1 VHALQLNFFLDWR
14 RSPRDI
20 LRDWQGLSDVAIAA
34 AEGGARISVVQSC
47 ATPATV
53 SEHGVDFHFIPPA
66 SRGTPLTRTRAFTR
80 LLAQLAPDVVH
91 VHGLGFPREVL
102 DLRTLSPEIPILL
115 QDHADRVPRFWRRGP
130 LRRALEKCS
139 AVSFCAR
146 AQAEPFRG
154 AGLLGPQVEV
164 FEIPESTS
172 SFQPGDQAAARAAT
186 GIRGDPAVLWVGHL
200 NANKDPL
207 TILDAV
213 SIARRRLPGLQLWCC
228 FGSAP
233 QRAAVEARLA
243 AEEGLGE
250 CVHLLG
256 NVPHEKIELLMRAA
270 DLFVLGSH
278 REGSSFS
285 LIEALATGLTPV
297 VTAIPSMR
305 VLTGHGAVGALF
317 PCGHAHACADALVR
331 AAQSLQPETRGRVR
345 AHFDAQLSHRA
356 IGRRF
361 AEAYGRIHGG
371 APAAPTAA

>member
-1 VHALQLNFFLDWR
+1 MPIGCRA
-14 RSPRDI
+14 S
-20 LRDWQGLSDVAIAA
+20 
-34 AEGGARISVVQSC
+34 GGAR
-47 ATPATV
+47 A
-53 SEHGVDFHFIPPA
+53 
-66 SRGTPLTRTRAFTR
+66 
-80 LLAQLAPDVVH
+80 
-91 VHGLGFPREVL
+91 
-102 DLRTLSPEIPILL
+102 
-115 QDHADRVPRFWRRGP
+115 

-172 SFQPGDQAAARAAT
+172 SFKPGDQAAARAPPPAST
-186 GIRGDPAVLWVGHL
+186 AIRRCCGWRHL

-243 AEEGLGE
+243 AEQGLGE

-256 NVPHEKIELLMRAA
+256 SVPHEQIELLMRAA

-285 LIEALATGLTPV
+285 LIEAPATGLTP
-297 VTAIPSMR
+297 S
-305 VLTGHGAVGALF
+305 
-317 PCGHAHACADALVR
+317 
-331 AAQSLQPETRGRVR
+331 
-345 AHFDAQLSHRA
+345 
-356 IGRRF
+356 
-361 AEAYGRIHGG
+361 
-371 APAAPTAA
+371 

>member
-1 VHALQLNFFLDWR
+1 M
-14 RSPRDI
+14 
-20 LRDWQGLSDVAIAA
+20 
-34 AEGGARISVVQSC
+34 
-47 ATPATV
+47 
-53 SEHGVDFHFIPPA
+53 
-66 SRGTPLTRTRAFTR
+66 
-80 LLAQLAPDVVH
+80 
-91 VHGLGFPREVL
+91 
-102 DLRTLSPEIPILL
+102 
-115 QDHADRVPRFWRRGP
+115 
-130 LRRALEKCS
+130 
-139 AVSFCAR
+139 
-146 AQAEPFRG
+146 
-154 AGLLGPQVEV
+154 
-164 FEIPESTS
+164 
-172 SFQPGDQAAARAAT
+172 
-186 GIRGDPAVLWVGHL
+186 LWVGHL

-228 FGSAP
+228 LRSAP

-243 AEEGLGE
+243 AEQGLGE

-256 NVPHEKIELLMRAA
+256 SVPHEQIELLMRAA